1 MTEAVR
7 SLFPWACRLIHDT
20 DALPDMLVS
29 LQEVIAAAYPLEIDL
44 VCEADVLS

>member
-7 SLFPWACRLIHDT
+7 SLLPWARRLIHDT
-20 DALPDMLVS
+20 DNLPDMLAS
-29 LQEVIAAAYPLEIDL
+29 LQEVIAAVYPLESDL